1 MGSHDCFGFLEVLVF
16 YMGGW
21 DGMRMLG
28 TILLWKKPSFSFSS
42 RPRKE
47 GSTLDKFVGT
57 GAGLSGF
64 GTYSL

>member
-1 MGSHDCFGFLEVLVF
+1 MGSHDCFGFLEVLAF

-28 TILLWKKPSFSFSS
+28 TILLCKKPCFSFSF
-42 RPRKE
+42 RPSKE

-57 GAGLSGF
+57 AAGLFGF